1 MFIEKIQP
9 NNPFDIKS
17 LSYKDLDVF
26 AKEIREEILR
36 NTSLYGGHLSS
47 NLGTVE
53 LTLALYRSFDFP
65 RDKLLFDVGHQSYT
79 HKILTGRSLQGL
91 GDMEKGSRF
100 CDTKESIFDPAD
112 AGHSSTSLSL
122 AEGFA
127 LSRDLKGEWYDV
139 LSVIGDASI
148 ANGLAFEAL
157 NSIGSSNT
165 KVIVVLNDNDMS
177 ISAPSGALSQFFRK
191 ISTDKLYNKAKVSY
205 RKALTKS
212 KIGRS
217 FYGFSYFIKNQIKRA
232 FVPITLFETLGFTYI
247 GPIDGHDVKTMEKAF
262 ARAKNATKPTLV
274 HVLTKKGKGYRLS
287 EEDKD
292 GSFHSVSPFLLETGE
307 KREKKE
313 NEISFPAFFGN
324 LVYEKMR
331 KDDKTIL
338 IAAAMVKGSALEK
351 AFSSFPNRCFDV
363 GIAEE
368 HAVTLASAFALNGYH
383 PIVSLYS
390 TFLQR
395 SYDELLHDCA
405 RKEIEMTLLIDRAG
419 LPGKDGETHAGIYDV
434 AFLKTIPNVSI
445 FMPKDFS
452 EAKALFLDSFEKG
465 KGLFAIR
472 YPNASLPLL
481 EEREVVLQ
489 KGYSVLQESHQKENS
504 SLLLTVSSSGLFLA
518 KEVKGIFQGEILS
531 CFQLHPIPPSLLM
544 EIKKFKT
551 LYVYD
556 PSGTEK
562 GFVEALKAALFDHD
576 IRIDT
581 YFFTLPNAFIPH
593 GRKEEQEAL
602 FGLDPKTVKEKIL
615 LLEKRLP
622 KDAKIRP

>member
-9 NNPFDIKS
+9 NTLFDIKS
-17 LSYKDLDVF
+17 LSYKDLDIF
-26 AKEIREEILR
+26 AKEIREEILHE
-36 NTSLYGGHLSS
+36 TSLYGGHLSS
-47 NLGTVE
+47 NLGSVE

-65 RDKLLFDVGHQSYT
+65 KDKLLFDVGHQSYT
-79 HKILTGRSLQGL
+79 HKILTGRSLKGL
-91 GDMEKGSRF
+91 GDLKSGSRF
-100 CDTKESIFDPAD
+100 CDTKESVFDPAD

-127 LSRDLKGEWYDV
+127 LSRDLKGEKYDV
-139 LSVIGDASI
+139 ISVIGDASI

-191 ISTDKLYNKAKVSY
+191 ISTDKLYNKAKLSY

-232 FVPITLFETLGFTYI
+232 FVPVTLFETLGFTYI
-247 GPIDGHDVKTMEKAF
+247 GPIDGHDIKAMEKAF
-262 ARAKNATKPTLV
+262 ERAKNATKPTLV
-274 HVLTKKGKGYRLS
+274 HVLTKKGRGYRFS

-292 GSFHSVSPFLLETGE
+292 GSFHSVSPFFIETGE
-307 KREKKE
+307 KKE
-313 NEISFPAFFGN
+313 IKEGEISFPEYFGN
-324 LVYEKMR
+324 LVYEKM
-331 KDDKTIL
+331 KEDEKIIL

-351 AFSSFPNRCFDV
+351 AFSSFSNRCFDV

-405 RKEIEMTLLIDRAG
+405 RKEIDMTLLIDRAG

-445 FMPKDFS
+445 AMPKDFS
-452 EAKALFLDSFEKG
+452 EAKALFLDSFERG
-465 KGLFAIR
+465 KGIYAIR
-472 YPNASLPLL
+472 YPNASLPFGNETSVL
-481 EEREVVLQ
+481 LQ
-489 KGYSVLQESHQKENS
+489 KGYSIVQEERGSP
-504 SLLLTVSSSGLFLA
+504 SLLLTVSPSGLSLIEELGESF
-518 KEVKGIFQGEILS
+518 KGEILS
-531 CFQLHPIPPSLLM
+531 CFDLIPIPPTLLS
-544 EIKKFKT
+544 EIQKFKT

-556 PSGTEK
+556 PSGTER
-562 GFVEALKAALFDHD
+562 GFVESLKAALFDRN
-576 IRIDT
+576 IAIDAH
-581 YFFTLPNAFIPH
+581 FFTLPNVFIPH
-593 GRKEEQEAL
+593 GSKKEEETL
-602 FGLDPKTVKEKIL
+602 FGLDAKTVKEKIL
-615 LLEKRLP
+615 LLEKGIY